1 MKRARWALLGLV
13 VVALI
18 VIVMLS
24 SSDLAS
30 LRRAVPWLSRFLSRL
45 EHLWPGGPDLDHVFL
60 FGVLAAT
67 WRLLVPRMRWW
78 IAAISLGSLAVMT
91 EFMQFWSDGR
101 TPLLSDVGAN
111 LAGAALGMVL
121 MLPWTLHVE
130 GRRRGDSSRSGSGR

>member
-121 MLPWTLHVE
+121 MLPWTLHVA